1 MKKHNKP
8 YVEWLLTLPSLGWLT
23 LFFIIPTIIVF
34 AIAFKP
40 AGVNGGI
47 GEGWTLESIRN
58 LAQPSYPEIIFRTI
72 WISVVAT
79 AVCLFLST
87 PVAYWLALQ
96 PPQRRQWLMLLIIL
110 PFWTNFL
117 IRIFAW
123 KTLLHSEGWL
133 KYALVSLGLV
143 SPDAILLYNSGAI
156 LVVLIYTYLPFAI
169 LPIYAAAEK
178 FDFSLIDA
186 AHDLGASRIHAF
198 FSIFVPGIRTG
209 LFTALMVVLIPAL
222 GSYAIPDIVGGASS
236 EMIGNKIAQRTFVD
250 RNLPHASA
258 LSACLA
264 LAVLIPMMIS
274 LIGRDRRFTKKTGGK
289 KA

>member
-1 MKKHNKP
+1 MKQKSKS
-8 YVEWLLTLPSLGWLT
+8 YIEWLLTLPSFGWLAF
-23 LFFIIPTIIVF
+23 FFIVPTIIVF

-58 LAQPSYPEIIFRTI
+58 LIQPSYPEIIFRTL
-72 WISVVAT
+72 WISLVTT
-79 AVCLFLST
+79 AACMFLST

-96 PPQRRQWLMLLIIL
+96 PAKRRQWLTLLIIL

-123 KTLLHSEGWL
+123 KTLLHAEGWL
-133 KYALVSLGLV
+133 KHLLVAVGLV
-143 SPDAILLYNSGAI
+143 HPDTILLYNSGAI

-178 FDFSLIDA
+178 FDFSLMDA
-186 AHDLGASRIHAF
+186 ALDLGSSRLRAF
-198 FSIFVPGIRTG
+198 VQVFIPGIKMG

-264 LAVLIPMMIS
+264 LAVLLPMIIS
-274 LIGRDRRFTKKTGGK
+274 ILTKDSRLMKKGGGK
-289 KA
+289 KV

>member
-1 MKKHNKP
+1 MKKKSKS
-8 YVEWLLTLPSLGWLT
+8 YIEWLLTLPSFGWLAF
-23 LFFIIPTIIVF
+23 FFIVPTIIVF

-58 LAQPSYPEIIFRTI
+58 LIQPSYPEIIFRTV
-72 WISVVAT
+72 WISLVTT
-79 AVCLFLST
+79 AACMLLST

-96 PPQRRQWLMLLIIL
+96 PASRRQWLTLLIIL

-123 KTLLHSEGWL
+123 KTLLHAEGWL
-133 KYALVSLGLV
+133 KHLLVAVGLAQ
-143 SPDAILLYNSGAI
+143 PDTILLYNSGAI

-178 FDFSLIDA
+178 FDFSLMDA
-186 AHDLGASRIHAF
+186 ALDLGSSRIRAF
-198 FSIFVPGIRTG
+198 IQIFIPGIKMG

-264 LAVLIPMMIS
+264 LAVLLPMIIS
-274 LIGRDRRFTKKTGGK
+274 ILTKDSRLLRKGGRNV
-289 KA
+289 